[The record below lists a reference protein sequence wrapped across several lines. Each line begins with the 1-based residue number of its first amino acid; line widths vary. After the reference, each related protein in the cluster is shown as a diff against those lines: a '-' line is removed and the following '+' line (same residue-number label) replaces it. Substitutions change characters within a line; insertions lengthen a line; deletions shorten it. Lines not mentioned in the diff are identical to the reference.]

1 MQTQVPAGEF
11 KAHCLKLMNEVAA
24 TGQALVITKRGKPIA
39 KLVPI
44 ESGEPEFGCMKA
56 KTRIVGDIISP
67 IGEHWDA
74 DN

>member
-11 KAHCLKLMNEVAA
+11 KAHCLQLMNEVAA

-67 IGEHWDA
+67 IGEHWNA
-74 DN
+74 DD